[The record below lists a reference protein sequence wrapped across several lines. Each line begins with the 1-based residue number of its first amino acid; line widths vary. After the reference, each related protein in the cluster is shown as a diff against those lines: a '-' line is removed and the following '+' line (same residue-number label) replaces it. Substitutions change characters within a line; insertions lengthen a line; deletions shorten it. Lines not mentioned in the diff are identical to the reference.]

1 MDPTFLVDVDG
12 TVANL
17 EHRLHFLDR
26 KPKDWE
32 NFYKKMDK
40 DSPIQSVI
48 KMVGEYANKGYT
60 IIILTGR
67 PERYR
72 EVTKQWLDK
81 HNVPYDSLIMKSS
94 ADEFL
99 PSHVWKRQQVLNL
112 MDNYQI
118 DLAIDDELR
127 NRTVFEELGIKTLI
141 P

>member
-1 MDPTFLVDVDG
+1 MDLAFLVDVDG
-12 TVANL
+12 TLANL

-40 DSPIQSVI
+40 DSPIHSVI
-48 KMVGEYANKGYT
+48 KLVKEYANNGYT

-72 EVTKQWLDK
+72 AITKQWLDK
-81 HNVPYDSLIMKSS
+81 NGVPYDSLIMKPPV
-94 ADEFL
+94 DEFL
-99 PSHVWKRQQVLNL
+99 SSHVWKKQQALHL
-112 MDNYQI
+112 LENYQI

-127 NRTVFEELGIKTLI
+127 NRMVFEELGIKTLI